1 MARPT
6 KFNPKYHIPWIKGLA
21 RRGYTAN
28 EIAADIEVAPS
39 TFKKWLAENEELA
52 DAVKRGRSFSD
63 TKVETSLY
71 QRATGYKITKRKTVI
86 STDANGKPLPAK
98 IETYE
103 EDVPPDTTACIF
115 WLKNRNP
122 ELWRDRQEVAVS
134 NNEWV
139 KALEEVVDGPKK

>member
-21 RRGYTAN
+21 RRGYTAK
-28 EIAADIEVAPS
+28 EIAADIEVALS
-39 TFKKWLAENEELA
+39 TLNKWLAENNELA

-63 TKVETSLY
+63 TAVETSLY
-71 QRATGYKITKRKTVI
+71 KRATGYKITKRKTVI
-86 STDANGKPLPAK
+86 STDSNGKPLPAK

-103 EDVPPDTTACIF
+103 EEVPPDTTACIF

-122 ELWRDRQEVAVS
+122 EHWRDRQEVAVS
-134 NNEWV
+134 DNEWV
-139 KALEEVVDGPKK
+139 KALEEVLDGPKK